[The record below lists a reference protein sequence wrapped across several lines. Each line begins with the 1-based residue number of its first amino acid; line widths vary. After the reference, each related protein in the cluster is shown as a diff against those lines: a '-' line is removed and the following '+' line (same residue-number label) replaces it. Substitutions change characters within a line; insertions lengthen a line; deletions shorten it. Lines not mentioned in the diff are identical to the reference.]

1 MTNFGNPPWR
11 SIQESNLYYHVVGR
25 LSRAMRYHYANAPF
39 NFNVAGAAGFEP
51 AQCASQSRMCYRFT
65 IPQEKGKA
73 YLPHM
78 PEGSHGYVMDTA
90 AVLPTA
96 VRAILFMDTS

>member
-1 MTNFGNPPWR
+1 MAG
-11 SIQESNLYYHVVGR
+11 
-25 LSRAMRYHYANAPF
+25 SR
-39 NFNVAGAAGFEP
+39 GAAPRPRGSKPRVLLLYEP
-51 AQCASQSRMCYRFT
+51 PRKR
-65 IPQEKGKA
+65 KA

-96 VRAILFMDTS
+96 VRAILFMGTS